1 MDNSIVIDSTN
12 ARQRFDR
19 FCRKYFKPY
28 AHISLKDIY
37 LWVRKGQIRVN
48 GIKTAENYM
57 LALGDEVKFHPSILE
72 QCVGKT
78 EAKSNPAV
86 IDNWMKKMHFTW
98 DKLVLYE
105 DKDRVIWN
113 KPAGIVIHEGNKHAD
128 DITMNEILE
137 HYIKSKS

>member
-1 MDNSIVIDSTN
+1 MDNSIVIDSSN

-28 AHISLKDIY
+28 VHISLKDIY
-37 LWVRKGQIRVN
+37 LRVRKGQIRVN
-48 GIKTAENYM
+48 GVKTAENYM

-86 IDNWMKKMHFTW
+86 IDNWMKKVHLKR
-98 DKLVLYE
+98 DKLILYE
-105 DKDRVIWN
+105 DKDWIIRN

-128 DITMNEILE
+128 DINMNELLE
-137 HYIKSKS
+137 HYVKSKS